1 MAAETSSSAA
11 ATAAAAKAPS
21 AASPKATS
29 TPARPPLP
37 FGLGRDP
44 VCPKH
49 RCLTPDQPLP
59 KPGSPLHDQVAS
71 ALAHLFQSFFNTS
84 LRYLGCA
91 EILDWLDSSGTVD
104 AWILSGLEQGRRP
117 DEIADE
123 KNLEF
128 GKEAFRQVVQNA
140 LEADDEAWA
149 TSLRETAFSSS
160 VSMVYEGVIAQVTSN
175 KNGPVPC
182 LHTLLTPT
190 GLSLLKSAP
199 LMTAFPVTPPR
210 APPSPAPLL
219 ASIRSIV
226 QNGAL
231 SGPVWKSTATWRS
244 QIRKAFAA
252 YHALLKDVAEELVTA
267 RPFAEEFHLFLDQ
280 IAQPIQLLQ
289 LIADDFEAEFGPGAT
304 RGLLGVGEAGGD
316 NLISVMDFCAAKKPS
331 ELIARVKQRVA
342 EKQERERRAKLLEKL
357 KAELKDL
364 DVRIR
369 GLLLEY
375 RSASGTG
382 TSTGAGANGVQ
393 GEEAAAET
401 HSDGTP
407 LPADASPSRAA
418 KPASSPTSTAPG
430 ADIAREPKLSEHSAR
445 LQQELELA
453 LDERDRVK
461 AELEDLKASEEA
473 DEVSRKKRAVAEKK
487 GLTLASGTAAA
498 AGVGSAAAAQAGAVD
513 LQQQVAEAAEEEAD
527 EREAAG
533 FKLGSSRDL
542 LVQEVQAPRATGAE
556 NEGAGP
562 LDPFSASA
570 PRAVSPVAGSAK
582 GKAKAATQSGKP
594 RTAARFAPPPPQHR
608 YNRPLPPTFGG
619 KLQASL
625 NGTEAARSPHGSRAS
640 SPANL
645 AGLAR
650 KRPSSPPAS
659 TASSQSPTRGRK
671 SAPSGRKTGKS
682 GKKRAP
688 VAEEHCEV
696 CCPAC
701 RAEAEAEARG
711 IGVEAVAADV
721 EAPQEAA
728 AEELPIRATIAA
740 EQTVVVERAVREEP
754 QLARSGTATPEP
766 ADQVMASVP
775 LADKTNL
782 AAKEQHL
789 AHADKQET
797 VAAAAP
803 PKKKKKKK
811 RSAQASA
818 APDAAQA
825 MHANDQPHEGGG
837 QGAPDAAATLPAP
850 LKQRFAPLS
859 RVPPPRLCPPHL
871 CTGVAPRYDNW
882 EELDTL
888 LYETLLAGFK
898 YELIGALP
906 SPLFLFRDKC
916 AKSYLLGGGR
926 MTTDDGQPKE
936 MDSFLALAEERGLWH
951 PVNHPEIQAW
961 SQRVLALS
969 MQKFVDVLRAT
980 LGEICLC
987 KMSNHLDILRDARQR
1002 LSQCE
1007 EIDRAIP
1014 IDLPEMDLS
1023 NFMRFCHVQLRAKR
1037 LSGPEWKSNVN
1048 RQYIVQDYLLAFSDA
1063 FDAAMDRLML
1073 ADPYVLAEDMCT
1085 LLEWQG
1091 GVRAF
1096 ETALRFGKD
1105 HSVFEHGTGVELLE
1119 GKEDGPVERRPLQ
1132 PWGRLLEMSNEAR
1145 AAGAPF
1151 NRDLADKEKQRGN
1164 EHFAGGEYEKAIL
1177 CFSTA
1182 AIICPTEPTYMSN
1195 SAAAR
1200 MKIGTV
1206 AQYSEAVSD
1215 CTLAL
1220 AYEPHHNKSLYRRG
1234 VSLAMLGRWQAAFD
1248 DLKLLNR
1255 VAADSQPAKEALAW
1269 AQDRHA
1275 TVTKSIS

>member
-1 MAAETSSSAA
+1 MAAT
-11 ATAAAAKAPS
+11 TAASAPAPAPS
-21 AASPKATS
+21 ALP
-29 TPARPPLP
+29 RPPLP

-49 RCLTPDQPLP
+49 RCLAPEQPLP
-59 KPGSPLHDQVAS
+59 KPGSPLHDQVAA

-117 DEIADE
+117 DEIADD

-140 LEADDEAWA
+140 LEAEDEAWA

-199 LMTAFPVTPPR
+199 LMSAFPVTPPR

-219 ASIRSIV
+219 ASIRSLI
-226 QNGAL
+226 Q
-231 SGPVWKSTATWRS
+231 SGSLTGPAWKSTATWRA

-267 RPFAEEFHLFLDQ
+267 RAFAEEFHLFLDQ

-289 LIADDFEAEFGPGAT
+289 LIADDFESEFGPGAT

-316 NLISVMDFCAAKKPS
+316 NLISVMDFCAARKPS

-342 EKQERERRAKLLEKL
+342 EKQERERRTKLLDKL
-357 KAELKDL
+357 KVELKDL
-364 DVRIR
+364 DLRIR

-382 TSTGAGANGVQ
+382 TGTA
-393 GEEAAAET
+393 EAVAAEGDEPT
-401 HSDGTP
+401 GQEAGEGSTTEPAPKDAPLSTSAATDPAGTP
-407 LPADASPSRAA
+407 PPNGGVGGGEGSADKARR
-418 KPASSPTSTAPG
+418 SS
-430 ADIAREPKLSEHSAR
+430 HSVR
-445 LQQELELA
+445 LQQELEAA

-461 AELEDLKASEEA
+461 AELEDLKATEEA
-473 DEVSRKKRAVAEKK
+473 DEIARKKRVIAEKK
-487 GLTLASGTAAA
+487 GLTMTSPARGDA
-498 AGVGSAAAAQAGAVD
+498 VAQH
-513 LQQQVAEAAEEEAD
+513 QEEE
-527 EREAAG
+527 EEVEEESG

-542 LVQEVQAPRATGAE
+542 LSAASAAAVGGRGAASFDAD
-556 NEGAGP
+556 GQDRVAGDAR
-562 LDPFSASA
+562 LADPFSASA
-570 PRAVSPVAGSAK
+570 PRAVSPAAGSAK
-582 GKAKAATQSGKP
+582 GKAKAVTQAGKP
-594 RTAARFAPPPPQHR
+594 RTAARFAPPPPQHC
-608 YNRPLPPTFGG
+608 YNRPQPPTLEDVLRTGSPR
-619 KLQASL
+619 APS
-625 NGTEAARSPHGSRAS
+625 AAQSQ
-640 SPANL
+640 
-645 AGLAR
+645 
-650 KRPSSPPAS
+650 KRPSSPPGS
-659 TASSQSPTRGRK
+659 TSSSRSPNRVRK
-671 SAPSGRKTGKS
+671 SASSPATSRPTRSSKLA
-682 GKKRAP
+682 KKQ
-688 VAEEHCEV
+688 VAGGADEHCEI

-701 RAEAEAEARG
+701 RAAQQHERG
-711 IGVEAVAADV
+711 ATSEVEPPS
-721 EAPQEAA
+721 APLQ
-728 AEELPIRATIAA
+728 
-740 EQTVVVERAVREEP
+740 
-754 QLARSGTATPEP
+754 
-766 ADQVMASVP
+766 
-775 LADKTNL
+775 DKTNVAGASTE
-782 AAKEQHL
+782 AARQAPASATTSLSVK
-789 AHADKQET
+789 KKRKKKR
-797 VAAAAP
+797 VAAAP
-803 PKKKKKKK
+803 VVGE
-811 RSAQASA
+811 SAVT
-818 APDAAQA
+818 DAKAGEAELEALATQT
-825 MHANDQPHEGGG
+825 
-837 QGAPDAAATLPAP
+837 AAAVPPTP
-850 LKQRFAPLS
+850 LKQRFGPLS
-859 RVPPPRLCPPHL
+859 RIPPPKLCPPHL
-871 CTGVAPRYDNW
+871 CTGIAPRYDQW

-969 MQKFVDVLRAT
+969 MQKLVDVLRAT

-1002 LSQCE
+1002 LAQCE

-1037 LSGPEWKSNVN
+1037 LSGPEWEGVN
-1048 RQYIVQDYLLAFSDA
+1048 RQYTVQDYLLAFSDA

-1073 ADPYVLAEDMCT
+1073 DNPYILAEDMCT

-1105 HSVFEHGTGVELLE
+1105 YSVFDFGTGVELLE
-1119 GKEDGPVERRPLQ
+1119 GKENGAVERRPLQ
-1132 PWGRLLEMSNEAR
+1132 AWGRLLELSSEAR
-1145 AAGAPF
+1145 AAGTPF

-1164 EHFAGGEYEKAIL
+1164 DYFANGEFDKSIL
-1177 CFSTA
+1177 CFTTA

-1206 AQYSEAVSD
+1206 AQYAEAVCD

-1220 AYEPHHNKSLYRRG
+1220 AYDPLHNKSLYRRG

-1248 DLKLLNR
+1248 DLKLLNK
-1255 VAADSQPAKEALAW
+1255 VATDPQPAREALAW
-1269 AQDRHA
+1269 AQERHA
-1275 TVTKSIS
+1275 AITKTAS

>member
-1 MAAETSSSAA
+1 SS
-11 ATAAAAKAPS
+11 
-21 AASPKATS
+21 
-29 TPARPPLP
+29 RPPLP

-49 RCLTPDQPLP
+49 RCLSPDQPLP
-59 KPGSPLHDQVAS
+59 KPGSPLHDQVAA

-123 KNLEF
+123 KNLDF

-140 LEADDEAWA
+140 LEAEDEAWA

-190 GLSLLKSAP
+190 GLNLLKSAP
-199 LMTAFPVTPPR
+199 LMSAFPVTPPR

-219 ASIRSIV
+219 ASIRSLI
-226 QNGAL
+226 QSGSL
-231 SGPVWKSTATWRS
+231 SGPAWKSTATWRA

-267 RPFAEEFHLFLDQ
+267 RSFAEEFHLFLDQ

-289 LIADDFEAEFGPGAT
+289 LIADDFESEFGPGAT

-316 NLISVMDFCAAKKPS
+316 NLISVMDFCAARKPS

-342 EKQERERRAKLLEKL
+342 EKQERERRTKLLDKL
-357 KAELKDL
+357 KVELKEL

-382 TSTGAGANGVQ
+382 SAAGDKSKPDLDGAV
-393 GEEAAAET
+393 GEETERSS
-401 HSDGTP
+401 HS
-407 LPADASPSRAA
+407 
-418 KPASSPTSTAPG
+418 
-430 ADIAREPKLSEHSAR
+430 IR
-445 LQQELELA
+445 LQQELEAA

-461 AELEDLKASEEA
+461 AELEDLRVTEEA
-473 DEVSRKKRAVAEKK
+473 DEVARKKRALAEKK
-487 GLTLASGTAAA
+487 GLTMVPPPPPRSG
-498 AGVGSAAAAQAGAVD
+498 
-513 LQQQVAEAAEEEAD
+513 EE
-527 EREAAG
+527 AG

-542 LVQEVQAPRATGAE
+542 LAGQFHGDAP
-556 NEGAGP
+556 
-562 LDPFSASA
+562 LVDPFSTSA
-570 PRAVSPVAGSAK
+570 PRAVSPAAGSAK
-582 GKAKAATQSGKP
+582 GKAKAITQAGKP
-594 RTAARFAPPPPQHR
+594 RTAARFAPPPPQHC
-608 YNRPLPPTFGG
+608 YNRPQPPTLDDVLRSGG
-619 KLQASL
+619 PR
-625 NGTEAARSPHGSRAS
+625 AATNNRSPSLANRPMTTT
-640 SPANL
+640 SPSQ
-645 AGLAR
+645 

-659 TASSQSPTRGRK
+659 AGSSRSPTRARKVASSTTNK
-671 SAPSGRKTGKS
+671 SARSTKLA
-682 GKKRAP
+682 KKRAQ
-688 VAEEHCEV
+688 ANDEHCEI

-701 RAEAEAEARG
+701 RAAQQQKLAPEGRHSPATVAERPSQVSRDETDRMETSEA
-711 IGVEAVAADV
+711 DSSS
-721 EAPQEAA
+721 AP
-728 AEELPIRATIAA
+728 LR
-740 EQTVVVERAVREEP
+740 
-754 QLARSGTATPEP
+754 
-766 ADQVMASVP
+766 
-775 LADKTNL
+775 DKTNL
-782 AAKEQHL
+782 AADPSTC
-789 AHADKQET
+789 ADP
-797 VAAAAP
+797 VAATKALSAKKKRKKKRVAASQALGAAVSGPADAGVETESLAAP
-803 PKKKKKKK
+803 P
-811 RSAQASA
+811 
-818 APDAAQA
+818 
-825 MHANDQPHEGGG
+825 
-837 QGAPDAAATLPAP
+837 AAAILPTP
-850 LKQRFAPLS
+850 LKQRFGPLS
-859 RVPPPRLCPPHL
+859 RIPPPKLCPPHI
-871 CTGVAPRYDNW
+871 CTGIAPRYDQW
-882 EELDTL
+882 EELDAL

-898 YELIGALP
+898 YELVGALP

-969 MQKFVDVLRAT
+969 MQKLVDVLRAT
-980 LGEICLC
+980 LGDICLC

-1037 LSGPEWKSNVN
+1037 LSGSEWEGVN
-1048 RQYIVQDYLLAFSDA
+1048 RQYTVQDYLLAFSDA

-1073 ADPYVLAEDMCT
+1073 ANPYILAEDMCT

-1091 GVRAF
+1091 GIRAF

-1105 HSVFEHGTGVELLE
+1105 CSVFDFGTGVELLE
-1119 GKEDGPVERRPLQ
+1119 GKEEGAVERRPLQ
-1132 PWGRLLEMSNEAR
+1132 AWGRLLELSSEAR
-1145 AAGAPF
+1145 AAGTPF
-1151 NRDLADKEKQRGN
+1151 NRDLADREKQRGN
-1164 EHFAGGEYEKAIL
+1164 DYFANGEFDKSIL
-1177 CFSTA
+1177 CFTTA

-1200 MKIGTV
+1200 MKVGTI
-1206 AQYSEAVSD
+1206 AQYAEAVSD

-1220 AYEPHHNKSLYRRG
+1220 AYDPLHHKSLYRRG

-1248 DLKLLNR
+1248 DLKLLHK
-1255 VAADSQPAKEALAW
+1255 VATDPQPAREALAW
-1269 AQDRHA
+1269 AQERHA
-1275 TVTKSIS
+1275 AITKA

>member
-1 MAAETSSSAA
+1 MAAA
-11 ATAAAAKAPS
+11 ATPASSAPASAPS
-21 AASPKATS
+21 PASKPTPQAPATKS
-29 TPARPPLP
+29 SPRPPLP

-44 VCPKH
+44 ICPKH
-49 RCLTPDQPLP
+49 RCLSPDQPLP
-59 KPGSPLHDQVAS
+59 KPGSPLHDQVAA

-117 DEIADE
+117 DEIADD

-140 LEADDEAWA
+140 LEAEDEAWA

-160 VSMVYEGVIAQVTSN
+160 VSMVYEGVIAQITSN

-199 LMTAFPVTPPR
+199 LMSAFPVTPPR

-219 ASIRSIV
+219 ASIRSLI
-226 QNGAL
+226 Q
-231 SGPVWKSTATWRS
+231 SGSLTGPAWKSTATWRA

-267 RPFAEEFHLFLDQ
+267 RSFAEEFHLFLDQ

-289 LIADDFEAEFGPGAT
+289 LIADDFESEFGPGAT

-316 NLISVMDFCAAKKPS
+316 NLISVMDFCAARKPS

-342 EKQERERRAKLLEKL
+342 EKQERERRTKLLDKL

-382 TSTGAGANGVQ
+382 SAGGKPAQGAIAGTGEKAEVAQSGVETDTSPVAQ
-393 GEEAAAET
+393 QLEEEVVDAADAAER
-401 HSDGTP
+401 S
-407 LPADASPSRAA
+407 SR
-418 KPASSPTSTAPG
+418 SV
-430 ADIAREPKLSEHSAR
+430 R
-445 LQQELELA
+445 LQQVLEAA

-461 AELEDLKASEEA
+461 AELEDLKAAEEA
-473 DEVSRKKRAVAEKK
+473 DEVERKKRALMEKK
-487 GLTLASGTAAA
+487 GLTLGP
-498 AGVGSAAAAQAGAVD
+498 GFPGEGSAAAGRKDGTAD
-513 LQQQVAEAAEEEAD
+513 KEAEEE
-527 EREAAG
+527 EAEEAG

-542 LVQEVQAPRATGAE
+542 FPATS
-556 NEGAGP
+556 GP
-562 LDPFSASA
+562 YGSSPSQVFRPNGDAAVDPFSASA
-570 PRAVSPVAGSAK
+570 PRAVSPAAGSAK
-582 GKAKAATQSGKP
+582 GKAKAITQAGKP
-594 RTAARFAPPPPQHR
+594 RTAARFAPPPPQHC
-608 YNRPLPPTFGG
+608 YNRPQPPTLDDVLRSGNPR
-619 KLQASL
+619 AVS
-625 NGTEAARSPHGSRAS
+625 NARSS
-640 SPANL
+640 SPASRKAL
-645 AGLAR
+645 PSSQ

-659 TASSQSPTRGRK
+659 TGSSRSPNRT
-671 SAPSGRKTGKS
+671 RKTANASAGKS
-682 GKKRAP
+682 TRSSKLAKKQVQADD
-688 VAEEHCEV
+688 EHCEI

-701 RAEAEAEARG
+701 RAAQARAQE
-711 IGVEAVAADV
+711 IEQAHPPVVVAKTQ
-721 EAPQEAA
+721 PQAQI
-728 AEELPIRATIAA
+728 AEED
-740 EQTVVVERAVREEP
+740 
-754 QLARSGTATPEP
+754 
-766 ADQVMASVP
+766 ADRMETSEVDASSMP
-775 LADKTNL
+775 LRDKTNL
-782 AAKEQHL
+782 TTGSHDAVSADSLTSADTSAA
-789 AHADKQET
+789 
-797 VAAAAP
+797 
-803 PKKKKKKK
+803 KKK
-811 RSAQASA
+811 RKKKRVAASQANGSATSSTPIVDDGAKSLVAQSA
-818 APDAAQA
+818 DAI
-825 MHANDQPHEGGG
+825 P
-837 QGAPDAAATLPAP
+837 PTP
-850 LKQRFAPLS
+850 LKQRFGPLS
-859 RVPPPRLCPPHL
+859 RIPPPKLCPPHI
-871 CTGVAPRYDNW
+871 CTGVAPRYDQW

-969 MQKFVDVLRAT
+969 MQKLVDVLRAT
-980 LGEICLC
+980 LGDICLC

-1037 LSGPEWKSNVN
+1037 LSGSEWEGVN
-1048 RQYIVQDYLLAFSDA
+1048 RQYTVQDYLLAFSDA

-1105 HSVFEHGTGVELLE
+1105 YNVFGFGTGVELLE
-1119 GKEDGPVERRPLQ
+1119 GKEDGAVERRPLQ
-1132 PWGRLLEMSNEAR
+1132 AWGRLLELSSEAR
-1145 AAGAPF
+1145 AAGTPF
-1151 NRDLADKEKQRGN
+1151 NRDLADREKQRGN
-1164 EHFAGGEYEKAIL
+1164 DYFANGEFDKSIL
-1177 CFSTA
+1177 CFTTA

-1200 MKIGTV
+1200 MKVGTI
-1206 AQYSEAVSD
+1206 AQYAEAVSD

-1220 AYEPHHNKSLYRRG
+1220 AYDPMHNKSLYRRG

-1248 DLKLLNR
+1248 DLKLLNK
-1255 VAADSQPAKEALAW
+1255 VATDSQPAREALAW
-1269 AQDRHA
+1269 AQERHA
-1275 TVTKSIS
+1275 ALTKAVP